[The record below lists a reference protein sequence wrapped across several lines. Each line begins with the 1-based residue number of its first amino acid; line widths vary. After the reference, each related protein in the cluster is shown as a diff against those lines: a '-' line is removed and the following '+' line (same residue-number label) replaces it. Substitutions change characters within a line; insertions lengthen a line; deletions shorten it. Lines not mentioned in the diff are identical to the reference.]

1 MDAISTPRA
10 LYPEIEPYESGM
22 LEVGDGHA
30 LYYEQSGNPKGKPVV
45 FLHGGPGSGTQPSQ
59 RRFFDPARYRIVL
72 FDQRGAG
79 RSTPS
84 GSLEANTTAHLVQ
97 DIETLRRHLGIARWV
112 VFGGSWGSTLALAY
126 AGAHPEACVALVVRG
141 IWLARKRDIAWWI
154 YGLNRIFPD
163 YWEDFAGHLQ
173 PWERDDLV
181 EGYRRRLLDPDPKVH
196 MPAAIAW
203 RAFDQ
208 RVSTLLPQPHDPAP
222 AGPRTLAVSRIEA
235 HYVAREAFLD
245 DGELLRGVSRFRHV
259 PGAIIHG
266 RYDMIAPVDGAFAL
280 ARAWPEAHIRAG
292 GRREPLHRRPRHPHR
307 PPRRD
312 RPLRRSLNQTREP
325 SP

>member
-1 MDAISTPRA
+1 MSVTSSPRD
-10 LYPEIEPYESGM
+10 LYPAIDPYESGM

-30 LYYEQSGNPKGKPVV
+30 LYYELSGNPEGRPVV
-45 FLHGGPGSGTQPSQ
+45 FLHGGPGSGTQPAQ

-126 AGAHPEACVALVVRG
+126 AGAHPEPCVALVVRG
-141 IWLARKRDIAWWI
+141 IWLARKRDIAWWL

-163 YWEDFAGHLQ
+163 YWEEFAGHLR

-181 EGYRRRLLDPDPKVH
+181 EGYRRRLLDPDPEVH

-208 RVSTLLPQPHDPAP
+208 RVSALLPQPHDPAP

-235 HYVAREAFLD
+235 HYVAHEAFLGE
-245 DGELLRGVSRFRHV
+245 GELLRGVSRFRHV
-259 PGAIIHG
+259 PGVIIHG
-266 RYDMIAPVDGAFAL
+266 RYDMIAPIDGAFAL
-280 ARAWPEAHIRAG
+280 ARAWPEAQFVLAEGESHSTADPGIRTA
-292 GRREPLHRRPRHPHR
+292 LLDAT
-307 PPRRD
+307 D
-312 RPLRRSLNQTREP
+312 RFAAR
-325 SP
+325 

>member
-1 MDAISTPRA
+1 MSVTSSPRD
-10 LYPEIEPYESGM
+10 LYPEIEPHESGM
-22 LEVGDGHA
+22 LAVGDGHA
-30 LYYEQSGNPKGKPVV
+30 LYYEVSGNPTGKPVV

-84 GSLEANTTAHLVQ
+84 GALEANTTAHLVQ

-126 AGAHPEACVALVVRG
+126 AGAHPDACVAVVVRG

-163 YWEDFAGHLQ
+163 YWEAFAGHVS

-181 EGYRRRLLDPDPKVH
+181 EAYRRRLLDPDPAIH
-196 MPAAIAW
+196 MPAAISW

-208 RVSTLLPQPHDPAP
+208 RVSTLLPREDDPAP
-222 AGPRTLAVSRIEA
+222 AGPRTLAVARIEA
-235 HYVAREAFLD
+235 HYVAHLAFLD
-245 DGELLRGVSRFRHV
+245 DGELLRGIGRFRHV
-259 PGAIIHG
+259 PGVIIHG
-266 RYDMIAPVDGAFAL
+266 RYDMIAPIDGAFAL
-280 ARAWPEAHIRAG
+280 ARAWPEATFVLAEGESHSTADPIIRTA
-292 GRREPLHRRPRHPHR
+292 LLDAT
-307 PPRRD
+307 D
-312 RPLRRSLNQTREP
+312 RFAEL
-325 SP
+325 